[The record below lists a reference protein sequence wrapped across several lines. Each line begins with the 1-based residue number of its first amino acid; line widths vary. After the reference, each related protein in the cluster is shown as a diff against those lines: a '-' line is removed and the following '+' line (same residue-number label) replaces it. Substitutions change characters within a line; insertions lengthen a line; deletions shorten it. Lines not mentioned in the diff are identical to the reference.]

1 MSKETVNPIPIL
13 MIEDEKEIRKFLKLT
28 LTAQGYALLEAK
40 DGKEGLRL
48 LTTLRPELVIL
59 DLGLPDM
66 DGLEI
71 IKQVREWGD
80 TPIIVLSARG
90 GDQDKIGALEL
101 GADDY
106 LTKPF
111 SAGELL
117 ARIKV
122 ALRHSRPANV
132 SADNVFEVDG
142 LKINFT
148 GRVVTLDGQEVHLTP
163 IEYKLLTILAN
174 NAGKVITHKQLLKGV
189 WSKNAPESNNYL
201 RIHTQHLREKL
212 HDDPLEPRYI
222 ITEPG
227 IGYRLKMP

>member
-1 MSKETVNPIPIL
+1 MSNEANPIPVL

-28 LTAQGYALLEAK
+28 LTTNGYAPLEAK

-71 IKQVREWGD
+71 IRQMREWGD

-90 GDQDKIGALEL
+90 QDQDKIGALEL

-117 ARIKV
+117 ARIRV
-122 ALRHSRPANV
+122 ALRHAHRPQGETFVYDYDNLVINV
-132 SADNVFEVDG
+132 AAR
-142 LKINFT
+142 
-148 GRVVTLDGQEVHLTP
+148 RVRLEGEDVH
-163 IEYKLLTILAN
+163 
-174 NAGKVITHKQLLKGV
+174 
-189 WSKNAPESNNYL
+189 
-201 RIHTQHLREKL
+201 
-212 HDDPLEPRYI
+212 
-222 ITEPG
+222 
-227 IGYRLKMP
+227 

>member
-1 MSKETVNPIPIL
+1 MSDANPIPIL

-28 LTAQGYALLEAK
+28 LSAHGYAVIEAR

-48 LTTLRPELVIL
+48 LATLRPELVIL

-66 DGLEI
+66 DGLDI
-71 IKQVREWGD
+71 IKRMREWGD

-90 GDQDKIGALEL
+90 RDQDKIEALES

-122 ALRHSRPANV
+122 ALRHARPAGG
-132 SADNVFEVDG
+132 AQAFEHEQ
-142 LKINFT
+142 LKIDFSA
-148 GRVVTLDGQEVHLTP
+148 RAVTLDGQEVHLTP
-163 IEYKLLTILAN
+163 IEYKLLTLLVK
-174 NAGKVITHKQLLKGV
+174 NAGKVVTHAQLLKEI
-189 WSKNAPESNNYL
+189 WSSKAPENNNYL

-212 HDDPLEPRYI
+212 RDDPLEPRYI

-227 IGYRLKMP
+227 IGYRFKSG

>member
-1 MSKETVNPIPIL
+1 MAKENTHPVPVL

-28 LTAQGYALLEAK
+28 LTSHGYAVMEAK

-90 GDQDKIGALEL
+90 HEQDKIGALEL

-111 SAGELL
+111 SAGELM

-122 ALRHSRPANV
+122 ALRHSRPAA
-132 SADNVFEVDG
+132 SADQVFEHEA

-148 GRVVTLDGQEVHLTP
+148 GRVVKVDGKEVHLTP
-163 IEYKLLTILAN
+163 IEYKLLSVLVK
-174 NAGKVITHKQLLKGV
+174 NAGKVVTHQQLLKDV
-189 WSKNAPESNNYL
+189 WSKSAPENNNYL

-212 HDDPLEPRYI
+212 QDDPLEPRYI

-227 IGYRLKMP
+227 IGYRFKI

>member
-1 MSKETVNPIPIL
+1 MAKETVNPIPIL

-28 LTAQGYALLEAK
+28 LTTHGYALIEAK

-71 IKQVREWGD
+71 IKQMREWGD

-90 GDQDKIGALEL
+90 ADQDKIGALEL

-122 ALRHSRPANV
+122 ALKHSRPANA
-132 SADNVFEVDG
+132 SADNIFEHEG
-142 LKINFT
+142 LKINLT
-148 GRVVTLDGQEVHLTP
+148 ARVVTVDGQEIHLTP
-163 IEYKLLTILAN
+163 IEYKLLTVLAK
-174 NAGKVITHKQLLKGV
+174 NAGKVVTHNQLLKEV
-189 WSKNAPESNNYL
+189 WGKNAPENNNYL

-227 IGYRLKMP
+227 IGYRLKMG